1 MQLEPSKT
9 KLWVVYSL
17 LTGISR
23 SKCGQEGDPMV
34 ERDMEDLIA
43 SFPGDFFPQRNLVLK
58 GRQRSFAGVG
68 RFDLLFED
76 QFQTNILMELK
87 AVPARY
93 EDATQVAKYKDELTR
108 RGEKNIL
115 MWLVAPQIPT
125 SLREFLDRI
134 GIEYSE
140 IHIGEFRRVAARRG
154 VQIAS
159 EARPDAPGTG
169 GERIS
174 LPAPGHAAERATPGY
189 LRRNP
194 AGPQVETGPAV
205 TAQSTLRWMAVGYDL
220 QLLNPGALDQTK
232 FIALVDAFEQAVPS
246 RRNASL
252 VANLKIWATDSR
264 SAHWPIGSCSSLLR
278 WVTTSGWKTA
288 VPAAESIWRYL
299 FGQPAPTWYVWN
311 QGRRKYEFNAE
322 EWKVWYDSLPH

>member
-1 MQLEPSKT
+1 
-9 KLWVVYSL
+9 
-17 LTGISR
+17 
-23 SKCGQEGDPMV
+23 MV

-43 SFPGDFFPQRNLVLK
+43 SYPEDFFPQRNFVLK

-140 IHIGEFRRVAARRG
+140 IHVGEFRRVAARRG

-159 EARPDAPGTG
+159 EEQPDTLVVG
-169 GERIS
+169 GELMS
-174 LPAPGHAAERATPGY
+174 LSARARAAERATPGY
-189 LRRNP
+189 LKGNP

-205 TAQSTLRWMAVGYDL
+205 TAQSTLRWKAFGYDL
-220 QLLNPGALDQTK
+220 KLLNPEAFDQTK
-232 FIALVDAFEQAVPS
+232 FIAMVDTFEQVVRS
-246 RRNASL
+246 RKNSSL
-252 VANLKIWATDSR
+252 VANLKTWASDSR
-264 SAHWPIGSCSSLLR
+264 STHWPIGSCSSLLR

-299 FGQPAPTWYVWN
+299 FGQPAPNWYVWN
-311 QGRRKYEFNAE
+311 QGRKKYEFNAE
-322 EWKVWYDSLPH
+322 AWKAWYDSLPH